1 MARDH
6 GPAELL
12 PFSAPKVATLTRRR
26 ESHPLALV
34 PAGPQIGPLLPLGRL
49 HMALADPG
57 REVLL
62 LGRRDVTRLL
72 DIRQCIDAVEGA
84 FRMHAARA
92 TVRPG
97 VLGVHVPGGGFHVK
111 TAGLLGEPP
120 VFVMK
125 VNANFP
131 ENPRRHGLPTIQGVV
146 VLFDLEAGRPL
157 AILDSMAI
165 TGLRTAAATAV
176 AARHLARGDAELV
189 TICGCGEQAPHQL
202 RALAAVRPLRRVL
215 ACDTDA
221 SQAARF
227 AGEMAG
233 ELGIEVAA
241 APDLP
246 TAARQSD
253 MIVTTTPAR
262 RWILGRRDVGPGA
275 FVAAVGAD
283 HPEKQELEPG
293 LLAAN
298 TVVVDSLEQCAAM
311 GDLHHAI
318 EAGAMSREDVH
329 AELADVVA
337 GARPGRRTAD
347 EIIIFDSTG
356 TALQDAA
363 AAWLVYAQAIEAGA
377 GLRVDLGGG

>member
-1 MARDH
+1 M
-6 GPAELL
+6 
-12 PFSAPKVATLTRRR
+12 S
-26 ESHPLALV
+26 
-34 PAGPQIGPLLPLGRL
+34 
-49 HMALADPG
+49 LADPG
-57 REVLL
+57 RAVLI
-62 LGRRDVTRLL
+62 LGRHDVTRLL
-72 DIRQCIDAVEGA
+72 DIRECIDAVEEA

-92 TVRPG
+92 TVPPG

-111 TAGLLGEPP
+111 TAGLLGDAR

-131 ENPRRHGLPTIQGVV
+131 DNPRRHGLPTIQGVV
-146 VLFDLEAGRPL
+146 VLFDVDAGRPL

-176 AARHLARGDAELV
+176 AARHLARADAELV

-202 RALAAVRPLRRVL
+202 RALAAVRPLRRAL
-215 ACDTDA
+215 AFDTDA
-221 SQAARF
+221 DRALRF
-227 AGEMAG
+227 AGEMAR

-241 APDLP
+241 APDLT

-253 MIVTTTPAR
+253 MIVTSTPAR
-262 RWILGRRDVGPGA
+262 RWILGRRDVAPGA

-283 HPEKQELEPG
+283 HPEKQELEPA

-298 TVVVDSLEQCAAM
+298 IVVVDSLEQCAVM
-311 GDLHHAI
+311 GDLHHAL
-318 EAGAMSREDVH
+318 EAGVMSREHVH

-337 GARPGRRTAD
+337 GAQPGRRTVE
-347 EIIIFDSTG
+347 EITIFDSTG

-363 AAWLVYAQAIEAGA
+363 AAWLVYSRSIAAGA
-377 GLRVDLGGG
+377 GRWVDLAGG